1 MAEKEE
7 KESTEAAVTEQK
19 VFEILGNIYDPEIP
33 VDIVNLGLVYKVE
46 INGGEVKILMTM
58 TSPGCPAAGQIVAE
72 AKMLTAEI
80 EGVEKADVEVVWD
93 PPWSPEM
100 MSEAARESFN
110 I

>member
-1 MAEKEE
+1 MPEE
-7 KESTEAAVTEQK
+7 KKERVGEGVTERK

-46 INGGEVKILMTM
+46 IKDGEVKILMTM

-80 EGVEKADVEVVWD
+80 EGVKKADVEVVWD